1 MGTNPETPPPEIP
14 EHELLRR
21 IGAGSYGEVWLARS
35 VTGAHRA
42 VKIIRRDRFESE
54 VPFEREFDGVRQFEE
69 ISRGQSGLVDLFLV
83 GRNEAVGFFYYVM
96 ELAAPESEGEGAGDW
111 EAYAPRT
118 LQSDLRAHG
127 RLPVDDCLDLGI
139 TVAEALQHLHAHGLV
154 HRDVKPSNLIFTRGR
169 YCLADIGMV
178 TAASDGEAFVGTHGY
193 LPREGA
199 GQPSADIFG
208 LGRVLYEALTG
219 EDRQSFPALPKS
231 MRSEKSTAAQR
242 ELNKVIL
249 KTCAHTPEERYL
261 NAVALA
267 ADLARI
273 ADGGHAEAVR
283 EHSRLLWPM
292 AAAVALGALV
302 LGWAFW
308 PASVKDSDLLIHW
321 RFDGDLADASGNH
334 NDALG
339 QWTRATADR
348 FDQPH
353 RAIAM
358 GADASLRASHDWVWS
373 SDQPRTVALWFRVDE
388 WAACEAGWFEER
400 ASGTGAPLLSG
411 AGFSVRMTGNGLI
424 GLDGNYICALFD
436 VGKIETQCWHFL
448 AITCEGKSGTS
459 RVWFDGEK
467 FEPLDV
473 KNENRFWWK
482 PEKPFRTVKTPLEI
496 LGFQGAVDEVRMYQR
511 ALTEK
516 EIKEIH
522 DTEQPLQPT
531 VAGEA
536 WSESFS
542 WAALLPSESEHLN
555 LSKNLRRVEEAGGA
569 VYWSPQTN
577 GQPAEVRYQFKFERP
592 ILRAHL
598 RLPIYCVDLTP
609 ARDTPMRGSFA
620 TEVSADGKDW
630 HSLYNGLEP
639 QPQWGEGTGAGA
651 LVAECPKA
659 ALGQTTLWLRVRLR
673 AEGGTSNLS
682 GAQLGR
688 APSDAKVDWKTKS
701 LLRVKLQSP

>member
-1 MGTNPETPPPEIP
+1 MGTNPDNPPPEIP

-42 VKIIRRDRFESE
+42 VKIIWRDRFESE

-69 ISRGQSGLVDLFLV
+69 ISRGQAGLVDLFLV
-83 GRNEAVGFFYYVM
+83 GRNEAAGFFYYVM

-111 EAYAPRT
+111 EAYTPRT

-154 HRDVKPSNLIFTRGR
+154 HRDVKPSNLIYTRGR

-219 EDRQSFPALPKS
+219 EDRQSFPALPKL
-231 MRSEKSTAAQR
+231 MRSEKPSAAQR

-249 KTCAHTPEERYL
+249 KTCAHTPEERY
-261 NAVALA
+261 ADAAALA

-273 ADGGHAEAVR
+273 ADGGRAEAVR
-283 EHSRLLWPM
+283 ERGRLLWP
-292 AAAVALGALV
+292 AAAVLALVALV

-308 PASVKDSDLLIHW
+308 PAPVKDSDLLVHW
-321 RFDGDLADASGNH
+321 RFDGDLLDASGNGVEAH
-334 NDALG
+334 G
-339 QWTRATADR
+339 SWTRATADR
-348 FDQPH
+348 FDQPG
-353 RAIAM
+353 RAILM
-358 GADASLRASHDWVWS
+358 NADASLRAGYEWVWP

-388 WAACEAGWFEER
+388 WAAREAGWFEER
-400 ASGTGAPLLSG
+400 ASGTGAPLLRG
-411 AGFSVRMTGNGLI
+411 PGFSVQMTGNGLI

-436 VGKIETQCWHFL
+436 VGKIETRRWHFL

-459 RVWFDGEK
+459 RVWFDGKK

-473 KNENRFWWK
+473 KNENPFWWK

-496 LGFQGAVDEVRMYQR
+496 LGYEGAVDEVRMYRR
-511 ALTEK
+511 ALSAK
-516 EIKEIH
+516 EIQKIDAAER
-522 DTEQPLQPT
+522 PAQPT

-555 LSKNLRRVEEAGGA
+555 HSKNLRRVEETDGA
-569 VYWSPQTN
+569 VYWSPEMD
-577 GQPAEVRYQFKFERP
+577 GESAEVQYQFKFERP
-592 ILRAHL
+592 IERAHV

-609 ARDTPMRGSFA
+609 ARATPMRGAFA
-620 TEVSADGKDW
+620 AEVSADGKDW
-630 HSLYNGLEP
+630 HSIYNGLEP

-651 LVAECPKA
+651 LVAGIPKA
-659 ALGQTTLWLRVRLR
+659 VLGKTALWLRVRLR
-673 AEGGTSNLS
+673 AEGGTANLS

-688 APSDAKVDWKTKS
+688 APSAGKSDWKNEPV
-701 LLRVKLQSP
+701 LRVKLQSP